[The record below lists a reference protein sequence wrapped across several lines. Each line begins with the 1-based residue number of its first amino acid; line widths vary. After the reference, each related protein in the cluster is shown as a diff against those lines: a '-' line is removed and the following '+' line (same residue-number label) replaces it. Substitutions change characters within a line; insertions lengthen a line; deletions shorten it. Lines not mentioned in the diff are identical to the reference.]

1 MSDVKKKRLRVPPIA
16 IWPSLLTG
24 MGLFSGFYS
33 IILSVRETMGV
44 GIGFAPAGLAII
56 VAAFLDGLDGRLAR
70 LMKAESKFGF
80 QFDSIADM
88 VSFGVAPA
96 CLIYMSA
103 LHNLG
108 RLGLLGAFLYVAC
121 AAVRLARFN
130 VLSEESPSSRKYF
143 KGMSSPVAAGG
154 IALTAMLENPFEDE
168 VFHYVVLGLA
178 IFLSLLM
185 VSNIRFRSFK
195 QSDSAKRRPMFT
207 FMIVIL
213 LIVLVFSLHELAL
226 AGFFLV
232 YLFWGLGEELWLFRR
247 RRRSDPSV
255 PLVPFGER
263 ELSDSSSNTHL
274 Q

>member
-1 MSDVKKKRLRVPPIA
+1 MTQVIKKKRVAPIA
-16 IWPSLLTG
+16 VLPSLLTG
-24 MGLFSGFYS
+24 MGMFSGFYA
-33 IILSVRETMGV
+33 IILCVREVMGV
-44 GIGFAPAGLAII
+44 GIGFGPAGVAIV
-56 VAAFLDGLDGRLAR
+56 VASFLDGLDGRIAR

-96 CLIYMSA
+96 CLVYMSA
-103 LHNLG
+103 LHDMG
-108 RLGLLGAFLYVAC
+108 RFGLLAAFLYVAC

-154 IALTAMLENPFEDE
+154 IALTAMLENPFEQN
-168 VFHYVVLGLA
+168 VFQYVVIGWT

-185 VSNIRFRSFK
+185 VSNIRFRTFK
-195 QSDSAKRRPMFT
+195 QSGSGKRRPMLT

-213 LIVLVFSLHELAL
+213 MVVLVFSLHELAL
-226 AGFFLV
+226 AGFFFA
-232 YLFWGLGEELWLFRR
+232 YLLWGLGEEIWLFRR

-263 ELSDSSSNTHL
+263 DSYDESEKLN
-274 Q
+274 

>member
-1 MSDVKKKRLRVPPIA
+1 MNEVRVKKLSAPVA
-16 IWPSLLTG
+16 MLPSLLTG
-24 MGLFSGFYS
+24 MGLFSGFYA
-33 IILSVRETMGV
+33 IILSARESMGI
-44 GIGFAPAGLAII
+44 GIGFAAAGVAII

-96 CLIYMSA
+96 CLLYISS

-143 KGMSSPVAAGG
+143 KGMSSPVAASGV
-154 IALTAMLENPFEDE
+154 ALTAMFGNPFEE
-168 VFHYVVLGLA
+168 TVYQYVLLGWI
-178 IFLSLLM
+178 IFMSLLM

-195 QSDSAKRRPMFT
+195 QSDGPKRRPMLS
-207 FMIVIL
+207 FMIIIL
-213 LIVLVFSLHELAL
+213 MIVLVFSLHEVAL
-226 AGFFLV
+226 AGFFLA

-247 RRRSDPSV
+247 RRRSDPLV

-263 ELSDSSSNTHL
+263 DPDV
-274 Q
+274 